1 MDHGPL
7 DEVLILL
14 LLSVGAVVLMRRLQL
29 TPILGYLLVGAVVG
43 EHALGWVPDSATI
56 HLLAEIGVAFL
67 LFAIG
72 LEFSIPQLMSMRGVV
87 FGLGGAQVALTT
99 LLLALVLYAMGYALE
114 GAAVMGGALALSST
128 AIVLKQ
134 LTEQLEVQTRH
145 GRLAIGILLFQ
156 DLAVVPLLVV
166 IPILAMPGEGPL
178 AWPLLVALLKAS
190 VAFGAMIAL
199 GHWVLRPLFH
209 VVAAGRSAE
218 LFTLTVLLVSLTAAW
233 VTSLLGL
240 SFALGAFLA
249 GMMLSETEYRHQI
262 ESDVRP
268 FRDVLLGLFF
278 ITVGTRLD
286 VAVLPQ
292 VWAEVLL
299 LVALLLLGK
308 AAIVFALTRVSGHG
322 TAVSVR
328 TALILAQAGEFGF
341 VLIALALQH
350 GLLPVEQ
357 SHALLLSMV
366 LSMALAPLV
375 IRSNGPIAERV
386 CARAMR
392 RERDEQARTLE
403 QEAEALRAHTILC
416 GFGRVGQN
424 LGRFLREQGFEYVAL
439 DLDPVL
445 VREAW
450 QAGERVFY
458 ADATQADILE
468 AAGLGHAN
476 AVAVLVADPFASERI
491 VEEIRASRADLPILV
506 RIRDESQME
515 RLERLGATE
524 VVPETLEASLMMAE
538 HLLARLGVGQD
549 EIARVVERVRTEHY
563 RNLRGFFHGE
573 SSESVEEVDPYHLH
587 TVLVTVDCHADGRQ
601 LGELGLGDMGI
612 EVQALR
618 RGEVVGEAPEA
629 DTQLRAGDAL
639 VLLGAPEQLEHAE
652 QRILQG

>member
-14 LLSVGAVVLMRRLQL
+14 LLSVGAVVLMRRLHL

-43 EHALGWVPDSATI
+43 QHALGWVPDSATI

-87 FGLGGAQVALTT
+87 FGLGGAQVVLTT
-99 LLLALVLYAMGYALE
+99 GVAGIMLYLMGYAWE
-114 GAAVMGGALALSST
+114 GAVVMGGALALSST

-134 LTEQLEVQTRH
+134 LTEQLEVQSLH
-145 GRLAIGILLFQ
+145 GRLAVGVLLFQ
-156 DLAVVPLLVV
+156 DLAVVPLLVI
-166 IPILAMPGEGPL
+166 IPILAMQGEGPL
-178 AWPLLVALLKAS
+178 AWPLLSALVKAAA
-190 VAFGAMIAL
+190 AFAGMIAL

-209 VVAAGRSAE
+209 LVAGGRSAE

-262 ESDVRP
+262 EADIRP

-286 VAVLPQ
+286 MSMLPAV
-292 VWAEVLL
+292 WGDVLL
-299 LVALLLLGK
+299 LVAFLLLGK
-308 AAIVFALTRVSGHG
+308 AGVLFVLTRITGHG

-328 TALILAQAGEFGF
+328 AALVLAQAGEFGF
-341 VLIALALQH
+341 ALIALALQH
-350 GLLPVEQ
+350 NLLPTEQ

-366 LSMALAPLV
+366 LSMALAPLI
-375 IRSNGPIAERV
+375 IRSNGAIADRI
-386 CARAMR
+386 CASASR
-392 RERDEQARTLE
+392 RDREEQARTLQ
-403 QEAEALRAHTILC
+403 QEASELKRHTILC

-424 LGRFLREQGFEYVAL
+424 LGRFLREQGFDYVAL

-458 ADATQADILE
+458 ADATRGDILE
-468 AAGLGHAN
+468 AAGLGHAT
-476 AVAVLVADPFASERI
+476 AVAVLVSDPFSTERL
-491 VEEIRASRADLPILV
+491 VEEIRARSNNVPILV
-506 RIRDESQME
+506 RTRDESHME
-515 RLERLGATE
+515 RLEQLGATE

-549 EIARVVERVRTEHY
+549 EILRVVERVRAEHY
-563 RNLRGFFHGE
+563 QRLRGFFHGA
-573 SSESVEEVDPYHLH
+573 STESVEEVDAYHLH
-587 TVLVTVDCHADGRQ
+587 TVLVTEDCHADGQ
-601 LGELGLGDMGI
+601 PLGELALGDMNVD
-612 EVQALR
+612 VQAMR
-618 RGEVVGEAPEA
+618 RGGVVGEAPEPE
-629 DTQLRAGDAL
+629 TVLRAGDAL
-639 VLLGAPEQLEHAE
+639 VLQGAPEQLEHAE